1 MPIAKDEDVARAA
14 EILRSGGVVAF
25 PTETVYGLG
34 ADALNPQAV
43 ARVFAI
49 KRRPPD
55 HPLIVHLPDVS
66 YLKDWACDIPRAAY
80 RLAEKFW
87 PGPLTLVLK
96 RAAIVPDSV
105 TGGQDSVGLR
115 VPGHPVAL
123 ALLEKFGGAVAAPS
137 ANRFGHVSPTRAE
150 HVREELGSEADMIL
164 DGGPC
169 RVGLEST
176 IVSLLDARPLILRP
190 GAISRSMLAEALGEE
205 IETGT
210 AEKITLRAP
219 GMLASHYAPRT
230 PLHKVPA
237 AELYER
243 AFALVTQGQQVGV
256 LTRQA
261 GEPAP
266 GLHYYLLP
274 SDPKGYAHELYDT
287 LHKADARRL
296 DVLLI
301 EEPPQEEAWLAVRDR
316 LSRATSA
323 SKLLNSSTD
332 TRETG

>member
-1 MPIAKDEDVARAA
+1 MPIVEDEDIARAA
-14 EILRSGGVVAF
+14 EILRSGGIVAF

-34 ADALNPQAV
+34 ADALNPRAV
-43 ARVFAI
+43 ARVFTI
-49 KRRPPD
+49 KRRPPN

-66 YLKDWACDIPRAAY
+66 YLKDWACDIPPAAY
-80 RLAEKFW
+80 QLAEKFW
-87 PGPLTLVLK
+87 PGPLTLILK
-96 RAAIVPDSV
+96 RAAMVPDNV
-105 TGGQDSVGLR
+105 TGGQGSVGLR
-115 VPGHPVAL
+115 VPGHPMAL

-150 HVREELGSEADMIL
+150 HVREELGSEVDMIL

-169 RVGLEST
+169 QVGLEST

-190 GAISRSMLAEALGEE
+190 GAISRNMLAEALGEE
-205 IETGT
+205 IETGP

-230 PLHKVPA
+230 PLRRINS

-243 AFALVTQGQQVGV
+243 AIALVAQGRQVGV

-274 SDPKGYAHELYDT
+274 SDPNGYAHELYDT
-287 LHKADARRL
+287 LHKADAQRL
-296 DVLLI
+296 DILLI
-301 EEPPQEEAWLAVRDR
+301 EEPPREEVWLAVRDR
-316 LSRATSA
+316 LTRAA
-323 SKLLNSSTD
+323 AKV
-332 TRETG
+332 

>member
-1 MPIAKDEDVARAA
+1 MSAVRNDDIARAA
-14 EILRSGGVVAF
+14 GILRSGGIVAF

-66 YLKDWACDIPRAAY
+66 YLKGWACDIPRAAY

-87 PGPLTLVLK
+87 PGPLTLILK
-96 RAAIVPDSV
+96 RSAIVPDNV

-150 HVREELGSEADMIL
+150 HVLEELGSEVDMIL

-169 RVGLEST
+169 QVGLEST

-190 GAISRSMLAEALGEE
+190 GIISRSMLAEALGEE
-205 IETGT
+205 VETGT
-210 AEKITLRAP
+210 AEKINLRAP

-230 PLHKVPA
+230 PLHKVPS

-243 AFALVTQGQQVGV
+243 AFALVTQGQRVGV
-256 LTRQA
+256 LTRQE
-261 GEPAP
+261 GVHKPVLSPVEGP
-266 GLHYYLLP
+266 GLYYYLLP
-274 SDPKGYAHELYDT
+274 DDPKDYAHELYDT
-287 LHKADARRL
+287 LRKADARRL
-296 DVLLI
+296 DMLLI
-301 EEPPQEEAWLAVRDR
+301 EELPQDEAWLAVRDR
-316 LSRATSA
+316 VTRAAT
-323 SKLLNSSTD
+323 
-332 TRETG
+332 

>member
-1 MPIAKDEDVARAA
+1 MIPAVRDDDIARAA
-14 EILRSGGVVAF
+14 VILRSGGVVVF

-34 ADALNPQAV
+34 ADALNPRAV

-87 PGPLTLVLK
+87 PGPLTLILK

-150 HVREELGSEADMIL
+150 HVREELGSEVDMIL

-169 RVGLEST
+169 QVGLEST

-237 AELYER
+237 AQLYER
-243 AFALVTQGQQVGV
+243 AFALVTQGQRVGV
-256 LTRQA
+256 LTRQEGA
-261 GEPAP
+261 HKP
-266 GLHYYLLP
+266 GLYYYLLP
-274 SDPKGYAHELYDT
+274 DDPKDYAHELYDT
-287 LHKADARRL
+287 LRKADARRL
-296 DVLLI
+296 DMLLI
-301 EEPPQEEAWLAVRDR
+301 EEPPQDEAWLAVRDR
-316 LSRATSA
+316 VTRAAT
-323 SKLLNSSTD
+323 
-332 TRETG
+332 